1 MRLNWLGFIG
11 LVALVVL
18 AIWLCVKYIPGASDK
33 VKDLVDN
40 TTKQDQ
46 QEQTNQNDTK
56 TITYGGITICLQEQ
70 C

>member
-1 MRLNWLGFIG
+1 MRLNWLGFVG
-11 LVALVVL
+11 LIALIIL

-40 TTKQDQ
+40 TTQ
-46 QEQTNQNDTK
+46 QEQQGKQSQNDTK
-56 TITYGGITICLQEQ
+56 TITYGGVTICLQEQ